1 MTHLLELR
9 GLTVAYR
16 TAEGRLPAV
25 RGVDLVVDAGEVVG
39 IAGESGC
46 GKSTLASTVLRLQ
59 PKDAVVEGEVLV
71 SGRDVQTM
79 GWGDLRA
86 LRWAEAA
93 IVFQGALHS
102 LNPVRRIETQ
112 IAEPIRLHEPGLS
125 AAEVTARVGELLEQV
140 GLPAARSRVYPH
152 QLSGG
157 QRQRVMIAM
166 ALACRPQLIV
176 ADEPTTALD
185 VMVQA
190 QILDLISGLVKDL
203 GVGLLIISH
212 DLSVLADVCDRVAVM
227 YAGRVVECGSAEQV
241 FTSPAHPYA
250 QALSQ
255 AFPRVGDA
263 AARYAPAGLAGD
275 PPDPHDLPPGCSFAP
290 RCARVIDAC
299 TDGEPRCSRSAAA
312 RRVHSR
318 VGMRPTSEAR
328 CWRRAGVGVE
338 FTTRAG
344 TVATALDGVDVA
356 VQPGEILALVGESGS
371 GKTTL
376 ARTLVGLQRP
386 TAGEVRFD
394 GRAPVLLGP
403 GAAAAPRRRTDGAAG
418 RRRLAQP
425 AADRLRVRG
434 RGHPAAQA
442 RLR

>member
-1 MTHLLELR
+1 M
-9 GLTVAYR
+9 AYR
-16 TAEGRLPAV
+16 TSEGRLPAV
-25 RGVDLVVDAGEVVG
+25 RGVDLVVHAGEVVG

-59 PKDAVVEGEVLV
+59 PSDAVVTGEVLV
-71 SGRDVQTM
+71 SGRDVLTM

-125 AAEVTARVGELLEQV
+125 SSQVASRVAELLEQV

-203 GVGLLIISH
+203 GVGLLDH
-212 DLSVLADVCDRVAVM
+212 QPRPLGARRRCDRVAVM
-227 YAGRVVECGSAEQV
+227 YAGRIVESGTADEL
-241 FTSPAHPYA
+241 FRSPTHPYA
-250 QALSQ
+250 RALSRS
-255 AFPRVGDA
+255 FPRVGDP

-290 RCARVIDAC
+290 RCARVIDDCAR
-299 TDGEPRCSRSAAA
+299 PRSRGCCRSATAWPRA
-312 RRVHSR
+312 S
-318 VGMRPTSEAR
+318 GLGE
-328 CWRRAGVGVE
+328 WR
-338 FTTRAG
+338 
-344 TVATALDGVDVA
+344 
-356 VQPGEILALVGESGS
+356 Q
-371 GKTTL
+371 
-376 ARTLVGLQRP
+376 
-386 TAGEVRFD
+386 
-394 GRAPVLLGP
+394 
-403 GAAAAPRRRTDGAAG
+403 
-418 RRRLAQP
+418 
-425 AADRLRVRG
+425 
-434 RGHPAAQA
+434 
-442 RLR
+442 